1 MRPFGEE
8 EDLVPLQRGAAVF
21 REVLVALPRRIAR
34 NLTALILLSAPAVV
48 CAQQPKAPPTNAA
61 PVGSSPT
68 HAALGALVTPQT
80 LAERIGTLVLIL
92 LVSYVCYRVIL
103 GSLRKAMKAAQAR
116 AENLTGAA
124 RQRQQRAV
132 TLIALLSNIVRW
144 TITFLALIWALAAL
158 GINLVPVL
166 TGVGFLG
173 AAIAFGSQA
182 LVRDIVSG
190 FFMLL
195 EGQYTVGD
203 YVELNGKFG
212 MVQTVGLRTTVL
224 RDTRNQ
230 IHHIPNGSITVC
242 TVYEQHSVSYVL
254 HVPLPDAA
262 DAEAA
267 MQALE
272 AAGEVARQQLPEYLL
287 AAGPAR
293 IAPGADTF
301 AEVVLPFSVFP
312 TQEWVAT
319 TELPARAKAALT
331 RAGITLPEGSTPYA
345 QPDLSDMPVPPMEEL
360 RVEGKGTETPGP
372 DSEED
377 QATGDEHA

>member
-8 EDLVPLQRGAAVF
+8 EDSASLQRGAAAF
-21 REVLVALPRRIAR
+21 REVLVALLRRIAR
-34 NLTALILLSAPAVV
+34 YLTALIALSAPLVV
-48 CAQQPKAPPTNAA
+48 CAQQPKAPPADAA
-61 PVGSSPT
+61 PADSSPT
-68 HAALGALVTPQT
+68 RAALGALVTPQT

-92 LVSYVCYRVIL
+92 LVSYVCYRVLL
-103 GSLRKAMKAAQAR
+103 GSLRKAMDAAQAR
-116 AENLTGAA
+116 AAQLPGAA

-173 AAIAFGSQA
+173 AAIAFGSQT

-230 IHHIPNGSITVC
+230 IHHIPNGTITVC

-254 HVPLPDAA
+254 HAPLQDAA
-262 DAEAA
+262 DAESAV
-267 MQALE
+267 QVLE
-272 AAGEVARQQLPEYLL
+272 AAGEVARQQLSDYLL
-287 AAGPAR
+287 AAGPAQ

-301 AEVVLPFSVFP
+301 AEVVLPFSIFP

-319 TELPARAKAALT
+319 TELPARAKAALS
-331 RAGITLPEGSTPYA
+331 RAGIALPEGSAPYA
-345 QPDLSDMPVPPMEEL
+345 QPDLSDLPVPVMEEG
-360 RVEGKGTETPGP
+360 VAEGNGANG
-372 DSEED
+372 
-377 QATGDEHA
+377 QALGDEDA

>member
-8 EDLVPLQRGAAVF
+8 EDGASLQRGAAAF
-21 REVLVALPRRIAR
+21 REVLVALLRRIAR
-34 NLTALILLSAPAVV
+34 YLTALIALCAPLVV
-48 CAQQPKAPPTNAA
+48 CAQQPKAPPADAA
-61 PVGSSPT
+61 PAASSPT
-68 HAALGALVTPQT
+68 RAALGALVTPQT

-92 LVSYVCYRVIL
+92 LVSYVCYRVLL
-103 GSLRKAMKAAQAR
+103 GSLRKAMDAAQAR
-116 AENLTGAA
+116 AAQLPGAA

-173 AAIAFGSQA
+173 AAIAFGSQT

-230 IHHIPNGSITVC
+230 IHHIPNGTITVC

-254 HVPLPDAA
+254 HAPLQDAA

-267 MQALE
+267 AQAVE
-272 AAGEVARQQLPEYLL
+272 AAGEVARQQLSDYLL
-287 AAGPAR
+287 AAGPAQ

-301 AEVVLPFSVFP
+301 AEVVLPFSIFP

-319 TELPARAKAALT
+319 TELPARAKAALS
-331 RAGITLPEGSTPYA
+331 RAGIALPEGSTPYA
-345 QPDLSDMPVPPMEEL
+345 QPDLSYLPVPVMEEG
-360 RVEGKGTETPGP
+360 VAEGNGANG
-372 DSEED
+372 
-377 QATGDEHA
+377 QALGDEDA